1 MTDEKNPPQPDST
14 GTPHGPLDD
23 SVVRDFTSQH
33 SGADATSQPA
43 EAATPPTHSAEI
55 RYSPALTP
63 GQIYAAQEELARQQ
77 RFALLPPALRVPWGW
92 ADIVVLIAASI
103 ALMVASVMGF
113 AFIYYAHGGAAAAHA
128 PLDPNSPGLLQFA
141 VIFQGFLDVGILL
154 FMLALVKWRYKVP
167 AWSGLG
173 WHQLPAWKMSRGS
186 TALALIAGGILLSFL
201 VGAAAK
207 LHPPKEQLPVEQVMQ
222 DHRTAL
228 FFLLMA
234 VLIAPVIEETLFRGF
249 LYPVVARSFG
259 IPAGIIITGI
269 LFGLLHGSQFGNNLW
284 LIVIMSTVGAI
295 FTWVRARLDTV
306 LASFILHTA
315 YNGVQVI
322 GVLAVTHGLTKALPH
337 T

>member
-1 MTDEKNPPQPDST
+1 MTDEKNPPQPESA

-33 SGADATSQPA
+33 SGAHVAP
-43 EAATPPTHSAEI
+43 PPTQTAEVA
-55 RYSPALTP
+55 YTPVPTP
-63 GQIYAAQEELARQQ
+63 GQIYAAQQELARQE

-103 ALMVASVMGF
+103 AVMVASVLGF
-113 AFIYYAHGGAAAAHA
+113 AMIYYAHGGSRTG
-128 PLDPNSPGLLQFA
+128 LDPSSPALLQFA
-141 VIFQGFLDVGILL
+141 VIFQGFLDIGVLL
-154 FMLALVKWRYKVP
+154 FMLALVKWRYKLP

-186 TALALIAGGILLSFL
+186 TVLALIAGGILLSFL
-201 VGAAAK
+201 VGAAAQ

-269 LFGLLHGSQFGNNLW
+269 LFGLLHGSQLGNNLW
-284 LIVIMSTVGAI
+284 LIVIMSTVGAL
-295 FTWVRARLDTV
+295 FTWIRARFDTV
-306 LASFILHTA
+306 LASFIVHTA

-322 GVLAVTHGLTKALPH
+322 GVLIATHGLTKALPH
-337 T
+337 S